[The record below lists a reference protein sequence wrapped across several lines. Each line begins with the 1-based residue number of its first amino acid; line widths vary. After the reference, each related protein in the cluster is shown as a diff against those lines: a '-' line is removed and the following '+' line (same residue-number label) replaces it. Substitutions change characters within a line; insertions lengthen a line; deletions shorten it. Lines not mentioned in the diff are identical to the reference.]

1 VDRDEL
7 YGGALQHALAE
18 LLRQR
23 LVTEIV
29 IPAPGAGVE
38 VTQAVPAG
46 EIWELLGA
54 SYRLTTSAVVANR
67 RSSLRVRDPNGRLI
81 DQDDAAAVQAAGVAV
96 DYVYDLLAAPPV
108 SAVVQSMPLPAPY
121 MPLPPGFVISTIT
134 QLLDV
139 GDAYSNIT
147 LMVRQ
152 WSIHEVEQNAS
163 WLANLFY

>member
-1 VDRDEL
+1 MDRDEL

-23 LVTEIV
+23 LVTEVIV
-29 IPAPGAGVE
+29 PNPGAGAE
-38 VTQAVPAG
+38 VSQVVPAG
-46 EIWELLGA
+46 EIWELLSA

-67 RSSLRVRDPNGRLI
+67 RSSLRVRDTNGRLI
-81 DQDDAAAVQAAGVAV
+81 DQDDAAAVQAASLAV

-108 SAVVQSMPLPAPY
+108 AQVVQSMPLPAPFL
-121 MPLPPGFVISTIT
+121 PLPPGFVVSTIT

-152 WSIHEVEQNAS
+152 WSTHEVEQNAA
-163 WLANLFY
+163 WLANTFY

>member
-1 VDRDEL
+1 MDRDEL
-7 YGGALQHALAE
+7 YGGALQHALVE

-23 LVTEIV
+23 LVTEV
-29 IPAPGAGVE
+29 IIPSPAAGADFV
-38 VTQAVPAG
+38 QAVPAG
-46 EIWELLGA
+46 EIWELLSA

-81 DQDDAAAVQAAGVAV
+81 DQDDAAAVQAASLAV

-108 SAVVQSMPLPAPY
+108 SQVVQSMPLPAPFI
-121 MPLPPGFVISTIT
+121 PLPPGFVIGSVS

-139 GDAYSNIT
+139 GDQYSNIT